1 LAYRSSGR
9 SAPSPWRNPAL
20 GMLLR
25 LGPSIVP
32 ITLILGGQR
41 LRMPSA
47 AAVQPGS
54 SARGRVT
61 AGSVPGALEC
71 ACWAGR
77 TCEARLYI
85 RFSCAAQAKLA
96 KGTVGSVPL
105 AYEPRAQFRLS
116 PFYVSA
122 PNALWP
128 LTPAG
133 LRPAPFAAPKVCRP
147 ASFAAPKAHRPAP
160 FAALR
165 SHQPGRF
172 EPRKAFRCGFGAARR
187 GGGVR
192 GTAAGVSG
200 SVRCFYCAQG
210 RRIGAPGSVVAAHSR
225 RPSACSVRGSER
237 VSACF
242 VRGAE
247 SASAGSVRG
256 SEIASTWTVR
266 AAEGVSVRIRSRA
279 PGCRPSWNDG
289 RNQRT
294 SALHRGFRWG
304 TTRRDEAV
312 RS

>member
-1 LAYRSSGR
+1 
-9 SAPSPWRNPAL
+9 
-20 GMLLR
+20 MLLR

-47 AAVQPGS
+47 AAVLPGS
-54 SARGRVT
+54 SARGRVS

-77 TCEARLYI
+77 TCEARLYM
-85 RFSCAAQAKLA
+85 RFSCAAQAKIA

-133 LRPAPFAAPKVCRP
+133 LRPAPFAALNACRP
-147 ASFAAPKAHRPAP
+147 ASFAALNVCRPAS
-160 FAALR
+160 FVALR

-187 GGGVR
+187 GAGLR
-192 GTAAGVSG
+192 GTTAGVSG
-200 SVRCFYCAQG
+200 TLRCIAASGGALRVGTRRCA
-210 RRIGAPGSVVAAHSR
+210 RSP
-225 RPSACSVRGSER
+225 C
-237 VSACF
+237 
-242 VRGAE
+242 E
-247 SASAGSVRG
+247 SAGGELQEEVG
-256 SEIASTWTVR
+256 
-266 AAEGVSVRIRSRA
+266 
-279 PGCRPSWNDG
+279 
-289 RNQRT
+289 
-294 SALHRGFRWG
+294 
-304 TTRRDEAV
+304 RDEAKTGEKKREQAASGAPPGGGALLRLAATARQPAKV
-312 RS
+312 NIRCAAWRRGASSPCSDSAPASKG

>member
-1 LAYRSSGR
+1 
-9 SAPSPWRNPAL
+9 
-20 GMLLR
+20 MLLR

-41 LRMPSA
+41 RRMPSA
-47 AAVQPGS
+47 AAVLPGS
-54 SARGRVT
+54 SARGRVS
-61 AGSVPGALEC
+61 AGSVPGTLEC

-77 TCEARLYI
+77 TYEARLYM
-85 RFSCAAQAKLA
+85 RFSCAAQAEIA

-128 LTPAG
+128 LTLAG
-133 LRPAPFAAPKVCRP
+133 LRP
-147 ASFAAPKAHRPAP
+147 ASFAALNACRPAP

-172 EPRKAFRCGFGAARR
+172 ERRKAFRCGFGAARR
-187 GGGVR
+187 GAGVR
-192 GTAAGVSG
+192 GTTAGVSG

-210 RRIGAPGSVVAAHSR
+210 RRIDAPGSAVAAHSR

-266 AAEGVSVRIRSRA
+266 AAEGVSVRIQSRA
-279 PGCRPSWNDG
+279 PGCRRSWNGG
-289 RNQRT
+289 RSERYV
-294 SALHRGFRWG
+294 ALHRGFRWG

>member
-1 LAYRSSGR
+1 
-9 SAPSPWRNPAL
+9 
-20 GMLLR
+20 MLLR

-47 AAVQPGS
+47 AAVLPGS
-54 SARGRVT
+54 SARGRVS
-61 AGSVPGALEC
+61 AGSVPGTLEC

-77 TCEARLYI
+77 TCEARLYM
-85 RFSCAAQAKLA
+85 RFSCAAQAKIA

-128 LTPAG
+128 LTLAG
-133 LRPAPFAAPKVCRP
+133 LRP
-147 ASFAAPKAHRPAP
+147 ASFAAPKAHRPAS
-160 FAALR
+160 FVALR

-187 GGGVR
+187 GAGVR

-200 SVRCFYCAQG
+200 LVRCVYCAQG
-210 RRIGAPGSVVAAHSR
+210 RRIDAPGSVVAAHPR
-225 RPSACSVRGSER
+225 RP
-237 VSACF
+237 SACF

-247 SASAGSVRG
+247 SASAGFVRG
-256 SEIASTWTVR
+256 AEIASAGTVR
-266 AAEGVSVRIRSRA
+266 AAEGVSVRIQSRA
-279 PGCRPSWNDG
+279 PGCRRSWNGG
-289 RNQRT
+289 RSERYV
-294 SALHRGFRWG
+294 ALHRGFRWG